1 VGFTAAQAARL
12 TGCTPSQLSSWER
25 SGLVAPPPGPAHY
38 RLQDL
43 VALRVVASLLDAGL
57 SLDLI
62 RGAVGE
68 LVQGGDDAPPRSL
81 VTDGG
86 MVWACR
92 DDGQVLDALR
102 HGPVACVIAVDRI
115 RHDVDAA
122 VRAFDAERRSFV
134 QGLHDAA
141 VDADD
146 DGAPSPPSGEQATAG
161 GEAESGRAGDASARV
176 RSRRHAAQR

>member
-1 VGFTAAQAARL
+1 MGFTAAQAARL
-12 TGCTPSQLSSWER
+12 SGCTLSQLSSWER

-62 RGAVGE
+62 RGAIGE
-68 LVQGGDDAPPRSL
+68 LVQSAEGSAPRSL

-86 MVWACR
+86 TVWQCR
-92 DDGQVLDALR
+92 DDSEVLNALR

-115 RHDVDAA
+115 GQDVDAA

-134 QGLHDAA
+134 EGLHDAE
-141 VDADD
+141 VGGDQ
-146 DGAPSPPSGEQATAG
+146 PPPSGGQATAG

-176 RSRRHAAQR
+176 RLRPHATQR